1 MKPIKAK
8 IDFSANGEWY
18 IAGEELKGLSYENV
32 VLLNE
37 KGFIEPLSIK
47 DLKEYKEYIKNQNKK
62 EGGIINGSII
72 S

>member
-37 KGFIEPLSIK
+37 KGFKRI
-47 DLKEYKEYIKNQNKK
+47 
-62 EGGIINGSII
+62 
-72 S
+72 